1 LEVNHHD
8 ITIIGAGVSSI
19 FFAYTL
25 INENPDISIHMID
38 VGKELEN
45 RHCGIDE
52 GKECTCGDT
61 CSKYTGFSG
70 LGKSEGKF
78 NYTNDFGGELHRKIG
93 KERALRLMEE
103 VDAILCKFGG
113 SVREKYST
121 MNEALSKKAR
131 RHGLHALS
139 TEVRHLGTDLSQ
151 KIFQNM
157 YEFMQDRMTFSFET
171 KVETIRKNEKGFELH
186 TNQEKVYTDTI
197 VVGTGMSGSI
207 WLKKMMES
215 FCVYPGET
223 RLDMG
228 CRVEMKENQLKAI
241 LQDTFETKLKIQ
253 CRNYE
258 GTTYCM
264 NPRGRI
270 IRKHQH
276 GLVMPDGQNVYEK
289 ETPSANLN
297 FTLFVPQYFS
307 SYEDAMNR
315 AVEIIGSINRG
326 KDRVVVQ
333 RLTDFKRGIRTEA
346 LVGNEVVPSL
356 NADIGNVRKE
366 IPKLYSQALLD
377 FLFALENLLGEEIHG
392 DTLVYGLDAKFYE
405 PKLFTDKFL
414 ESEVKGIYLIGDC
427 SGVTHSLSQA
437 AASGIYLGKHLA
449 LLPGENNLRGYR

>member
-1 LEVNHHD
+1 MEKNHHD

-25 INENPDISIHMID
+25 INENPDINIHMID
-38 VGKELEN
+38 IGKELKN
-45 RHCGIDE
+45 RHCGLDAGE
-52 GKECTCGDT
+52 ECTCGDS

-93 KERALRLMEE
+93 NERALRLMEE

-113 SVREKYST
+113 SVREKYT
-121 MNEALSKKAR
+121 TKDEALSEQAR
-131 RHGLHALS
+131 RQGLHALS
-139 TEVRHLGTDLSQ
+139 TEVRHLGSILSQ
-151 KIFQNM
+151 EIFQNM
-157 YEFMQDRMTFSFET
+157 YEFMQERMTFSFET
-171 KVETIRKNEKGFELH
+171 KVEAIQKLEDGFEIH
-186 TNQEKVYTDTI
+186 TNKERVHSDTI

-215 FCVYPGET
+215 FGVYPGET

-228 CRVEMKENQLKAI
+228 CRVEMKEDQLKSI
-241 LQDTFETKLKIQ
+241 LQDTIETKLKIQ
-253 CRNYE
+253 CRDYE
-258 GTTYCM
+258 ATTYCM

-297 FTLFVPQYFS
+297 FTLFVPRYYS

-315 AVEIIGSINRG
+315 AEEVIGSINRG
-326 KDRVVVQ
+326 KDRVVLQ
-333 RLTDFKRGIRTEA
+333 KLSDFKSGIPTVA
-346 LVGNEVVPSL
+346 LAGNEVVPSL
-356 NADIGNVRKE
+356 NAESGNVREE
-366 IPKLYSQALLD
+366 IPQLYSQALLD

-405 PKLFTDKFL
+405 PKLFTDESL
-414 ESEVKGIYLIGDC
+414 QSEVKGIYLIGDC

-437 AASGIYLGKHLA
+437 AASGIYLGKQLT
-449 LLPGENNLRGYR
+449 LRQPEKII

>member
-1 LEVNHHD
+1 MELNHHD

-52 GKECTCGDT
+52 GKKCTCGDS

-93 KERALRLMEE
+93 NERALRLMEE

-121 MNEALSKKAR
+121 KNEALSEKAK

-139 TEVRHLGTDLSQ
+139 TEVRHLGTGLSQ
-151 KIFQNM
+151 EIFQDM
-157 YEFMQDRMTFSFET
+157 YVFMQDRMTFSFET
-171 KVETIRKNEKGFELH
+171 KVEAIHKNDKGFELH
-186 TNQEKVYTDTI
+186 TNQGKVHSDTI

-215 FCVYPGET
+215 FGVYPGET

-228 CRVEMKENQLKAI
+228 CRVEMKEDQLKSI
-241 LQDTFETKLKIQ
+241 LKDTFETKLKIQ
-253 CRNYE
+253 GLDYE
-258 GTTYCM
+258 ATTYCM

-289 ETPSANLN
+289 ETPSTNLN
-297 FTLFVPQYFS
+297 FTLFVPRYYS
-307 SYEDAMNR
+307 SYDDAMNR
-315 AVEIIGSINRG
+315 AEEIIGSINRG

-333 RLTDFKRGIRTEA
+333 KLSDFKNGMPTEA
-346 LVGNEVVPSL
+346 LAGNGVVPSL

-366 IPKLYSQALLD
+366 IPQLYSQALLD

-405 PKLFTDKFL
+405 PKLFTDEFL
-414 ESEVKGIYLIGDC
+414 QSEVKGIYLIGDC

-449 LLPGENNLRGYR
+449 DILGA